1 MAAEVAS
8 PPSRNLSWILGES
21 TPFSLAVL
29 GIGVLSLGLVILGSL
44 IVLLLNGITP
54 VDDLV
59 RGFKS
64 NDFTGVNLIGVI
76 VGVVAMI
83 LGWGSYR
90 RMATKVSRE
99 QAVAGAVLGAQAT
112 VIGLVA
118 LWFSEGDVEL
128 FAINFM
134 DFERFEGTLGAFVDG
149 AKNTLILALTAEFFG
164 IILGIILAVFAISKR
179 AVVRAPARVFINFFR
194 GTPLVWQLVM
204 HRSRHPHR
212 VAVGHPYLHGGDHR
226 VQPERIGL
234 LGGGVPGG
242 YPVDRAE
249 PAGGG
254 AWPGAVVH
262 ASDAVRDPSAGH
274 QTGHPTVDE
283 RVRDPHQGH
292 IARDRS
298 WADRRP
304 VRADVRRQQPTTRT
318 RSIPRIS
325 SARPSGISRSRFRPS
340 GSSTSS
346 RSACAAVLWG
356 SAHDPDATGRLW
368 KGTDTATRHP
378 QVVREPPRAEGHR
391 P

>member
-1 MAAEVAS
+1 MAAEVAA

-21 TPFSLAVL
+21 TPFSLTVL
-29 GIGVLSLGLVILGSL
+29 GVGVLALGMVTIGSL
-44 IVLLLNGITP
+44 IVLFLNGITP

-99 QAVAGAVLGAQAT
+99 QAIAGAVLGAQAT

-164 IILGIILAVFAISKR
+164 IIFGIILAVFAISKR

-204 HRSRHPHR
+204 IGAAIP
-212 VAVGHPYLHGGDHR
+212 
-226 VQPERIGL
+226 IGL
-234 LGGGVPGG
+234 QLAIPTYTAATIAFTLNASAYSAEVFRAGIQSIERSQLEAARGLGLS
-242 YPVDRAE
+242 YMQAMRY
-249 PAGGG
+249 
-254 AWPGAVVH
+254 
-262 ASDAVRDPSAGH
+262 
-274 QTGHPTVDE
+274 
-283 RVRDPHQGH
+283 
-292 IARDRS
+292 
-298 WADRRP
+298 
-304 VRADVRRQQPTTRT
+304 
-318 RSIPRIS
+318 
-325 SARPSGISRSRFRPS
+325 
-340 GSSTSS
+340 
-346 RSACAAVLWG
+346 AVLPQAIRRVIPPLMNEFVILIKDTSLVIVLG
-356 SAHDPDATGRLW
+356 LTVAQFELMSVGNNRYENTFNSTYLIGTALGYLAISLPAIRAVNILEKRLRS
-368 KGTDTATRHP
+368 GLVGVGA
-378 QVVREPPRAEGHR
+378 
-391 P
+391 